1 MEDKILLDERRFLN
15 KNGYHSTASIAITIT
30 KEEDQ
35 RSPFVHSSGIYAEF
49 TFTDCVRG
57 ITLDIDANSEK
68 DLNNSIFK
76 LRQIA
81 ESCQK
86 AVAVLEE
93 QRGFI
98 KEHDKKVKEKEE
110 LKNTE

>member
-30 KEEDQ
+30 REEDQ
-35 RSPFVHSSGIYAEF
+35 RSPLVYSSGIYAEF

-57 ITLDIDANSEK
+57 ITLDMDTNSEK
-68 DLNNSIFK
+68 DLDNSLFK

-86 AVAVLEE
+86 AIAVLEG

-110 LKNTE
+110 

>member
-15 KNGYHSTASIAITIT
+15 KGGYHSTASIAITIT
-30 KEEDQ
+30 RKEDQ
-35 RSPFVHSSGIYAEF
+35 RSPLVYSSGIYAEF
-49 TFTDCVRG
+49 TLTDCVRS
-57 ITLDIDANSEK
+57 ITLDMDTNSEK
-68 DLNNSIFK
+68 DLDNSLFK

-86 AVAVLEE
+86 AIAVLEE

-110 LKNTE
+110 

>member
-30 KEEDQ
+30 REEDQ
-35 RSPFVHSSGIYAEF
+35 RSPLVYSSGIYAEF
-49 TFTDCVRG
+49 TLTDCVRS
-57 ITLDIDANSEK
+57 ITLDMDTNSEK
-68 DLNNSIFK
+68 DLDNSLFK

-86 AVAVLEE
+86 AIAVLEG

-110 LKNTE
+110 